1 MFILF
6 HKSGCS
12 KLTTQD
18 AQSILNENTLTF
30 DNMAKKKKKKELYRD
45 FRQRNFKKTLS
56 FQREALTIKVHTT
69 LTPPFLYITV
79 IFLHT

>member
-30 DNMAKKKKKKELYRD
+30 DNMAKKKKKK
-45 FRQRNFKKTLS
+45 KS
-56 FQREALTIKVHTT
+56 FTEISDKEILRKR
-69 LTPPFLYITV
+69 
-79 IFLHT
+79 